1 MSKYFAR
8 KGGGEERKIRNLSSE
23 KTSKFLVIFKSSVT
37 ITLRSSGITFAES
50 KNLKQ
55 HGWKKCNSRKYH
67 SLSLEIYIFP
77 LMVFSSK
84 KRKIQI
90 TNLSTPLS
98 FLDGDISR
106 GEKIYREI
114 NWKGSLISI
123 TRFFPLKEGSRKMI
137 KGWYSFASIVTIWIK
152 STRTSST

>member
-37 ITLRSSGITFAES
+37 ILGDHFRW
-50 KNLKQ
+50 KQ
-55 HGWKKCNSRKYH
+55 EFETTRMKKCNSRKYH
-67 SLSLEIYIFP
+67 SLSRNLYLSFNG
-77 LMVFSSK
+77 VFFK

-90 TNLSTPLS
+90 TNLSTPLF

-123 TRFFPLKEGSRKMI
+123 TRFFPLKEGSRKTI
-137 KGWYSFASIVTIWIK
+137 KGWYSFASIVTIRIK